1 MVFWSLLNWIF
12 SVFFLFL
19 KVPHPTAVESIVEEW
34 CTEGLPSLNDPGF
47 VEVGV
52 EAGFFKRFGGGFGK
66 GCRKYQQ
73 LEISHCE
80 NKQHKKGLIARK
92 KQRRNYLKPRSVR

>member
-19 KVPHPTAVESIVEEW
+19 KVPHPTAVESIVKEW

-52 EAGFFKRFGGGFGK
+52 EAGFFKRFGGGFGRGAENTSNLK
-66 GCRKYQQ
+66 FPTARINNTKRVSPPEKNNV
-73 LEISHCE
+73 EIT
-80 NKQHKKGLIARK
+80 
-92 KQRRNYLKPRSVR
+92 